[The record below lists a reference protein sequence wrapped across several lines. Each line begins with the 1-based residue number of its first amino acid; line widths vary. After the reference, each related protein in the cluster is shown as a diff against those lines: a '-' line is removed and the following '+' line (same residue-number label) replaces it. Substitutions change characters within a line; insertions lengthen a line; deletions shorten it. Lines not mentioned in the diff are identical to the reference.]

1 MASRRDLSTPPALT
15 PPPGRRRENATT
27 AIRILSARAR
37 PTLIRRDNPLSK
49 HAMTTSRQATIA
61 GVVVLDLLKA
71 PQRSRVQPAP
81 LCRAVGLDVASLD
94 DPNARVAPDW

>member
-1 MASRRDLSTPPALT
+1 
-15 PPPGRRRENATT
+15 
-27 AIRILSARAR
+27 
-37 PTLIRRDNPLSK
+37 
-49 HAMTTSRQATIA
+49 MTTSRQATIA